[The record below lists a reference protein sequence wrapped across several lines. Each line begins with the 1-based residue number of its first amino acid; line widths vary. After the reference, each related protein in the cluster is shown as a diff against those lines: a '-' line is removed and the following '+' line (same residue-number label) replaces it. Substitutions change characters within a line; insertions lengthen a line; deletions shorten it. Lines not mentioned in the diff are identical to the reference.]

1 MSNLNTVDP
10 SALETVTGGARILS
24 GSSLNNN
31 NNFLLQSTVNSLHDL
46 TRGLRNQSSGLFG
59 GGNLFGGN
67 GFFTALLF
75 SRLLGPRS
83 F

>member
-10 SALETVTGGARILS
+10 NALETVTGGARILS

-46 TRGLRNQSSGLFG
+46 TRGLRSQNSGPFG
-59 GGNLFGGN
+59 GSSLFGGN
-67 GFFTALLF
+67 GLVTALLF
-75 SRLLGPRS
+75 SRLLGPRP